1 MAGSGNRASGSLR
14 IDGGNLPGGD
24 HRGRQTIGIH
34 IENQIIKGIA
44 ETTKVDAGF
53 PENKLSGAVFEIYA
67 DVDNNG
73 EFDADIDQLVGEMTE
88 TEPGLYQ
95 MKDLVYGNYF
105 LHEKESP
112 EFFQRDENY
121 YPSPSRKTG
130 PLCGSKPK
138 LAWASSTK
146 RRPAL

>member
-1 MAGSGNRASGSLR
+1 M
-14 IDGGNLPGGD
+14 
-24 HRGRQTIGIH
+24 
-34 IENQIIKGIA
+34 
-44 ETTKVDAGF
+44 DADY

-73 EFDADIDQLVGEMTE
+73 EFDAEIDQLVGEMTE

-95 MKDLVYGNYF
+95 MKDLVWGSYF

-121 YPSPSRKTG
+121 YPFLHHGKRGRCADRNRSWRGLPQQSADRLPEGGKDSR
-130 PLCGSKPK
+130 
-138 LAWASSTK
+138 
-146 RRPAL
+146 R